1 MATTPSFTAY
11 VCEALAGT
19 GSVRSK
25 KMFGEYLVY
34 VDDKPMLLV
43 CDNTVYV
50 KKHAALSELL
60 CDAPTGIPYA
70 GAKEHFIADPDDA
83 VLLKEII
90 ARLLPVTLVPKPKS
104 KPKKI
109 KNAKS

>member
-1 MATTPSFTAY
+1 MATTPSFAAF
-11 VCEALAGT
+11 VCEQLAGA
-19 GSVRSK
+19 GAVRLK

-50 KKHAALSELL
+50 KKHAVLSELL
-60 CDAPTGIPYA
+60 HGAPTGLPYSS
-70 GAKEHFIADPDDA
+70 AKEHFIADPDDA

-90 ARLLPVTLVPKPKS
+90 AKLLPVTLVPKPKP
-104 KPKKI
+104 KPAKN

>member
-34 VDDKPMLLV
+34 VDDKPMLLI
-43 CDNTVYV
+43 CDNTVFV
-50 KKHAALSELL
+50 KKNAALSERMQG
-60 CDAPTGIPYA
+60 APTGFPYA
-70 GAKEHFIADPDDA
+70 GAREHFIADPDDA
-83 VLLKEII
+83 ALLKEII
-90 ARLLPVTLVPKPKS
+90 AALLPVTLVPKPKAR
-104 KPKKI
+104 PH
-109 KNAKS
+109 KN